1 MCGIKQNEERF
12 RLTGICKG
20 PAVERAWHAGKQKL
34 ADKAGLSNHTRVLS
48 FSLCDETIMDDYSH

>member
-1 MCGIKQNEERF
+1 MFQ
-12 RLTGICKG
+12 TDWDMQ

-48 FSLCDETIMDDYSH
+48 FFLCDETIMDDYSH